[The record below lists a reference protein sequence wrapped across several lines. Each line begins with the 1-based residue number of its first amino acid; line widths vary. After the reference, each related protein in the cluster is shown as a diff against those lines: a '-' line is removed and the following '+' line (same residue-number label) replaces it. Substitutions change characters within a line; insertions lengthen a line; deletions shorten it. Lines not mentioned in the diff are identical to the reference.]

1 MILLIV
7 AITQVFLNPA
17 FVNMYYF
24 FIFHHASV
32 PKKTMFK
39 NKFRTSKHKDARF
52 EKVYKILA
60 TILFAYGIYARILT
74 GRVIKQL

>member
-1 MILLIV
+1 MPL
-7 AITQVFLNPA
+7 FL
-17 FVNMYYF
+17 
-24 FIFHHASV
+24 
-32 PKKTMFK
+32 KKQCLK